1 VEKEGVIFFLI
12 FCLENIHTY
21 IEVTRTVC
29 GAQTNYREKKKRKGG
44 QRLIPNVQYANYR
57 N

>member
-12 FCLENIHTY
+12 FCLENIHAY

-44 QRLIPNVQYANYR
+44 QRLIPNVQ
-57 N
+57 